1 MTCTQRYI
9 ERLFTSIKHV
19 TFINLKII
27 LKMQIP
33 NSDKPDMNPSAIDNK
48 RFRIQKVENP

>member
-9 ERLFTSIKHV
+9 ERIFTSIKHV

-33 NSDKPDMNPSAIDNK
+33 NSDKPDMNPSAKDNK